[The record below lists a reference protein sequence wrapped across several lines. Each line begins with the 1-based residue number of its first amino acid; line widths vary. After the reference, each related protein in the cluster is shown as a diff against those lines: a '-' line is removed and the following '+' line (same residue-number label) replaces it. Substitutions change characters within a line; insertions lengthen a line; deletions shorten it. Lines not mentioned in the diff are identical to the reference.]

1 MKTTRNLWPLGIC
14 LTFLLFFS
22 GMATVVV
29 IATTHRD
36 SLVSENY
43 YEQELKFQDQINS
56 AARAAQS
63 GASVNYDATAGR
75 IVIALPAA
83 ARAQNLSGQIELY
96 RPSAAGLDRQ
106 FKLQPDASGRQLLD
120 AKALPAG
127 PWEVRVAWNAG
138 GQDYFLNEKI
148 VVANN

>member
-1 MKTTRNLWPLGIC
+1 MKTTRNFWPLGIT
-14 LTFLLFFS
+14 LTFALFFC

-43 YEQELKFQDQINS
+43 YEQELKYQEQINS

-63 GASVNYDATAGR
+63 GASVNYDSTAGR
-75 IVIALPAA
+75 IIIALPAMS
-83 ARAQNLSGQIELY
+83 RAQKLNGQIELY

-106 FKLQPDASGRQLLD
+106 FPLRPDAGGRQSLD
-120 AKALPAG
+120 TGSLAAG

-138 GQDYFLNEKI
+138 GQDYFLTEKI